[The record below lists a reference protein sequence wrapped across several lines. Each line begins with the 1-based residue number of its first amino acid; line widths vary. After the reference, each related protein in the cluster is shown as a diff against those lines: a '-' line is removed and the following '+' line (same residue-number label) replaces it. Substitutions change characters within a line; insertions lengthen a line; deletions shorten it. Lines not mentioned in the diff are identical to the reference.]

1 MALIHCRECGKE
13 YSTQAAACPSC
24 ACPTA
29 VPATEPVVVVEAT
42 AKHWKKL
49 QLVGILMMLASCV
62 AVVGS
67 TGTEKTG
74 EERQI
79 AGMIGGLLFLGGI
92 GTIIYAKAKAWWY
105 HG

>member
-29 VPATEPVVVVEAT
+29 VPATEPVIVVEAT

-49 QLVGILMMLASCV
+49 KLIGILMMLGSCV
-62 AVVGS
+62 PLVGMQDA
-67 TGTEKTG
+67 KTTK
-74 EERQI
+74 ETMM
-79 AGMIGGLLFLGGI
+79 AGMIYGLLLFDGI